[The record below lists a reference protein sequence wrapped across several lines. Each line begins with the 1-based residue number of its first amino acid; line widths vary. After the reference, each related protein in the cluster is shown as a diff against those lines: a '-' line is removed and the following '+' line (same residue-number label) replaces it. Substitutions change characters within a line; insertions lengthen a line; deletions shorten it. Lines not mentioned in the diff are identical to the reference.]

1 MLSDAFRELL
11 NIQEERLQAIRA
23 ECAPFVSGQHAESA
37 AIHQRIVSDIDE
49 LLSRTRAF
57 GAATPQTFDE
67 KKKALEDYGVVS
79 KISMELC
86 SFLFSGSHA
95 AGPFRH
101 PALQK
106 HAVLIHTIARE
117 QVLTCVNTGW
127 ALIDETLAGSKALSP
142 DNPSPSAN
150 PPKTQT
156 RGHLRVVSN
165 DGVLVDRRPQPRP

>member
-11 NIQEERLQAIRA
+11 DIQEERLEAIRA
-23 ECAPFVSGQHAESA
+23 ECAPFVSGQHAEST

-57 GAATPQTFDE
+57 RAAAPQTLDG
-67 KKKALEDYGVVS
+67 KRKALEDYGAVS

-86 SFLFSGSHA
+86 TFLFSGSHA

-101 PALQK
+101 PVLQK

-127 ALIDETLAGSKALSP
+127 ALIEETLAESKGLSP
-142 DNPSPSAN
+142 DNAPPAAA
-150 PPKTQT
+150 PKTQL

-165 DGVLVDRRPQPRP
+165 DGTLVERSPRPHP